1 MIEEPKPQG
10 IANWLQE
17 SVTVKLFF
25 IGFLSLVLLIPSSM
39 INSLISERA
48 GRQEEVDKEVAE
60 SWSGSQLIEAPIL
73 VIPYKKQVEEKIAD
87 NKTTVTLK
95 EVNDVIYILPNAL
108 HINAQLIPDT
118 LHRGMF
124 ETIVYTAKLK
134 IAGDFK
140 PDLTAL
146 GIPLT
151 KLDLAGAKLTFK
163 VSDLKGL
170 KTNPA
175 IVSGGRTLSAQPVF
189 GEKELLDGGLQAP
202 IDLTGN
208 ALASI
213 PFSYT
218 FDIKGSQNISFLH
231 TGKSTTVEVKSA
243 WDTPSFTGRSS
254 PDERVINKTGF
265 SAKWH
270 MLYYNRPFAQ
280 QWAGADTL
288 LNAMGEKESAV
299 FGVDLRTPVDQY
311 QKTTRTG
318 KYAVLII
325 LLTFVALFLTEVIRK
340 QRVHPFNYVL
350 IGAALVIY
358 YTLLLSFSEQVGY
371 LAAYLIA
378 SVATITLVSIF
389 IASLLKNKLMALLF
403 AAILGMFYLFIY
415 VLIQLEDLAL
425 LMGSVAL
432 FVILSLLMYF
442 SRKINWDTH

>member
-1 MIEEPKPQG
+1 MIHEDQPKQG
-10 IANWLQE
+10 ILNWLEE
-17 SVTVKLFF
+17 SVTIKLFF
-25 IGFLSLVLLIPSSM
+25 IGFLTLVLLIPSSM
-39 INSLISERA
+39 VNSLITERA
-48 GRQEEVDKEVAE
+48 GRQEEVDKEVAQ

-73 VIPYKKQVEEKIAD
+73 VIPYKKQVEEQTAD
-87 NKTTVTLK
+87 NKVTLK
-95 EVNDVIYILPNAL
+95 EVDDVIYVLPNGL
-108 HINAQLIPDT
+108 HITAELQPDV

-124 ETIVYTAKLK
+124 QTIVYTAKLK

-146 GIPLT
+146 GVPLT
-151 KLDLAGAKLTFK
+151 KLNLAKAKLTFK

-170 KTNPA
+170 KSNPA
-175 IVSGGRTLSAQPVF
+175 IVSGGRTFAAQPVF
-189 GEKELLDGGLQAP
+189 GEKELLNGGLQVP
-202 IDLTGN
+202 FDLSGN
-208 ALASI
+208 TLSAV

-218 FDIKGSQNISFLH
+218 LDIKGSQNISFLH
-231 TGKSTTVEVKSA
+231 TGKSTTVEVKSP
-243 WDTPSFTGRSS
+243 WETPSFTGPSS
-254 PDERVINKTGF
+254 PDERAVSKTGF

-288 LNAMGEKESAV
+288 LNTMGKKESAV

-311 QKTTRTG
+311 QQTTRTG

-325 LLTFVALFLTEVIRK
+325 LLTFVALFLTEVIKK

-371 LAAYLIA
+371 LAAYIIA
-378 SVATITLVSIF
+378 SVATIALVSVF
-389 IASLLKNKLMALLF
+389 IASLLKNKLMALMF
-403 AAILGMFYLFIY
+403 AAILGLFYLFIY

-432 FVILSLLMYF
+432 FIILSLLMYF
-442 SRKINWDTH
+442 SRKINWNKH